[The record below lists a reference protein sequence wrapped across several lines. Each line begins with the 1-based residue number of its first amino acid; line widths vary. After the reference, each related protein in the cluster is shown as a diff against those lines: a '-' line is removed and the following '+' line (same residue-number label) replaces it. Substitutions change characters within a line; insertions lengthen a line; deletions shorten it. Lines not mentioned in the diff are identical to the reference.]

1 MEIGLITAS
10 YKNCHVDL
18 RERLAV
24 PEAQIAPLIQFIKT
38 QAAIQGVMILSTCN
52 RVEVYFE
59 AEVANKHVA
68 EVQAAFL
75 EFLAVEDKS
84 EKYFDALVGDAA
96 IMHIFRVTSS
106 LESMV
111 LGEPQI
117 TGQMKNFF
125 HLSVEAGGPG
135 FMINQVLNKAFTTA
149 KRVKN
154 ETDIA
159 RFAVSISFAATE
171 LAKKIFDDLNEK
183 TILIIGAG
191 EMSELAASHLM
202 KAGCSHLMVTNRT
215 FSRAVSLAEKFN
227 GSAVRFESLQKSLE
241 SADIIISSTGA
252 KGFILEKSMIAT
264 AMKVRR
270 HKPMFLI
277 DIAVPRDISPK
288 INDISDAYV
297 YDIDDLQS
305 VVDANLEERKKEATK
320 AQTLIEEELTKVGQW
335 LATLEVVPTLK
346 HFRESILD
354 LAQVELEKGLSQMGP
369 MSQKQER
376 ALRSM
381 INSFAYKVLHQPTV
395 TLKQKAKEGSE
406 GLNYVQS
413 LIELFD
419 LSPEQATK
427 ETKVIPIRKS
437 K

>member
-1 MEIGLITAS
+1 MEIGLITSS
-10 YKNCHVDL
+10 YKNCAVDL

-24 PEAQIAPLIQFIKT
+24 PESEIAPLINYIKT
-38 QAAIQGVMILSTCN
+38 QAPVQGVMILSTCN

-59 AEVANKHVA
+59 AEVANKHTAAV
-68 EVQAAFL
+68 EKAFL
-75 EFLAVEDKS
+75 DYLKVE
-84 EKYFDALVGDAA
+84 EAPVKYFDSIVGEAA

-135 FMINQVLNKAFTTA
+135 FLINQVLNKAFTTA
-149 KRVKN
+149 KRVRN

-159 RFAVSISFAATE
+159 RYAVSISFAATE

-227 GSAVRFESLQKSLE
+227 GSAVRFESLEKSLE

-252 KGFILEKSMIAT
+252 KGFILEKPMISA
-264 AMKVRR
+264 AMKKRR
-270 HKPMFLI
+270 HKSMFFI
-277 DIAVPRDISPK
+277 DIAVPRDISPA

-320 AQTLIEEELTKVGQW
+320 AQVLIEEELTKIGQW
-335 LATLEVVPTLK
+335 LATLEVVPTLT

-354 LAQVELEKGLSQMGP
+354 LGQAELEKGLTQMGALT
-369 MSQKQER
+369 QKQER

-381 INSFAYKVLHQPTV
+381 MNSFAYKVLHQPTV
-395 TLKQKAKEGSE
+395 ILKQKAKEGGE
-406 GLNYVQS
+406 GLDYVQA

-419 LSPEQATK
+419 LSPEQAKK
-427 ETKVIPIRKS
+427 ENNVIPIRKT